1 MNDKG
6 ESGRTELH
14 QIKKLIVGVLFRVVI
29 TKK

>member
-14 QIKKLIVGVLFRVVI
+14 QIKKTNRWCAI
-29 TKK
+29 